1 MGYWNA
7 GTKGTVFMLCGRT
20 EFVEKYGINATD
32 LAKRGYASLAVDWR
46 GQGLADRLAEDPM
59 LGHVGAFQDYQHDL
73 AATIE
78 VAAAAGLPKPWHLL
92 GHSMGGAIGLR
103 ALLSDHPFKT
113 AIFSGPMWG
122 IVVPPLMKPFAG
134 ALARTLCAMGLAE
147 RFAPTTSPESYV
159 AVETFEANKLTTE
172 PAVWDYMQ
180 KQVWEVER
188 FGLGGPSVQWVSEA
202 LKEVKALA
210 AAPRPDLPVYTAV
223 GALETIVNVPA
234 VADLMATWPGGIYD
248 VIEGARHEIMMEGP
262 AIRDLFFD
270 RAQAVME
277 R

>member
-1 MGYWNA
+1 MGWWNA
-7 GTKGTVFMLCGRT
+7 GDRGTVFMLCGRT

-32 LAKRGYASLAVDWR
+32 LAQRGYASMAIDWR

-59 LGHVGAFQDYQHDL
+59 LGHIGEFADYQHDL
-73 AATIE
+73 RAMIKVAEDAA
-78 VAAAAGLPKPWHLL
+78 LPKPWHLL

-103 ALLSDHPFKT
+103 ALLDPHPFKT

-122 IVVPPLMKPFAG
+122 IVVPPFMTPFAG
-134 ALARTLCAMGLAE
+134 PLARTLCALGMSE
-147 RFAPTTSPESYV
+147 RYAPTTSPESYV
-159 AVETFEANKLTTE
+159 AVETFADNKLTTE
-172 PAVWDYMQ
+172 PAMWDYMQ

-188 FGLGGPSVQWVSEA
+188 FGLGGPSVQWVYEA
-202 LKEVKALA
+202 LKEVKFLT

-234 VADLMATWPGGIYD
+234 VAELMSTWTGGVYD
-248 VIEGARHEIMMEGP
+248 VIENAKHEIMMEGP
-262 AIRDLFFD
+262 AIRNLFFD